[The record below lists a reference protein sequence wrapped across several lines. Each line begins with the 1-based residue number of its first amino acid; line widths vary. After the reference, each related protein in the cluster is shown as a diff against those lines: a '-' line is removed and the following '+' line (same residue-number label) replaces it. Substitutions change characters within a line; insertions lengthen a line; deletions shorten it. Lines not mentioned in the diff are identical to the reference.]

1 MQLKILGVG
10 NSPLLSASIKN
21 LDLDGDAGLINW
33 SAVCRKL
40 GVKRSTFLS
49 KCAAVGL
56 DQAILHYAALKKQRD
71 VLATLSEKDAAAF
84 LAACNVNSASN
95 VNSAR
100 NTSNNAKH

>member
-56 DQAILHYAALKKQRD
+56 DQA
-71 VLATLSEKDAAAF
+71 F
-84 LAACNVNSASN
+84 LAACNAGNSASKT
-95 VNSAR
+95 R
-100 NTSNNAKH
+100 TKH